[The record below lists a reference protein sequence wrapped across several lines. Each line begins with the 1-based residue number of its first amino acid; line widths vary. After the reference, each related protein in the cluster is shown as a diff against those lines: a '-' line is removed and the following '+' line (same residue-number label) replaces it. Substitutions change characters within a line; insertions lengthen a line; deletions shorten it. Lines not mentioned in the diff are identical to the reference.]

1 MQERAKRPTIKDV
14 ARVAGVSTMTVS
26 RVVTKKGRVS
36 PKTVEKVARAIEE
49 LGYVPDL
56 NAGGLSSRNS
66 GFVAVLVPSIDN
78 SNFAQQ
84 ARGITDVLAENGLQI
99 LLGSTD
105 FSIEREETVLGTML
119 RRHPDGVILTGGNHT
134 DGSRRM
140 LRNAGIPVVETW
152 DLPRRPINHVVG
164 FSNIAIAQ
172 AMVDHLHERGYRRIG
187 FIGSSSV
194 SDTRGAD
201 RERGFSDALRKYDL
215 DYSRV
220 IRLGAPPIPVE
231 QGGEAIVE
239 MLRRWPDTDAVM
251 FVSDRTAFGALQE
264 CLRRGWS
271 VPEQIA
277 IAGFGNF
284 DMARNC
290 HPRIT
295 TTSIDCYD
303 MGRFAAERIIS
314 ASARLAD
321 GVHVEPEIT
330 MIPYRVLARQ
340 TT

>member
-1 MQERAKRPTIKDV
+1 MQGYAKRPTIKDV
-14 ARVAGVSTMTVS
+14 AREAGVSIMTVS
-26 RVVTKKGRVS
+26 RVMTKKGRVA
-36 PKTVEKVARAIEE
+36 KETTAKVNRVIEE
-49 LGYVPDL
+49 LGYVPDR

-84 ARGITDVLAENGLQI
+84 ARGVTDVLIENGLQI

-105 FSIEREETVLGTML
+105 FSIEREETVLETML
-119 RRHPDGVILTGGNHT
+119 RRRPDGVILTGGNHS

-152 DLPRRPINHVVG
+152 DLPRRPIDHVVG

-187 FIGSSSV
+187 FIGSSST
-194 SDTRGAD
+194 SDTRGSD
-201 RERGFSDALRKYDL
+201 REQGFSEAMRKHGL

-239 MLRRWPDTDAVM
+239 MMHRWPDTDAVM

-264 CLRRGWS
+264 CLRRGWE
-271 VPEQIA
+271 VPERVA

-295 TTSIDCYD
+295 TTSIDCHE
-303 MGRFAAERIIS
+303 MGRFAAERIV
-314 ASARLAD
+314 SARGRLAE
-321 GVHVEPEIT
+321 GLRVEPEVT
-330 MIPYRVLARQ
+330 MIPYRILGRQ

>member
-1 MQERAKRPTIKDV
+1 MQERTKRPTIKDV
-14 ARVAGVSTMTVS
+14 AREAGVSTMTVS
-26 RVVTKKGRVS
+26 RVVTKKGHVA
-36 PKTVEKVARAIEE
+36 PKTVAKVSRIIEE

-84 ARGITDVLAENGLQI
+84 VRGVTDVLIENGLQI

-105 FSIEREETVLGTML
+105 FSVEQEEMALGTML
-119 RRHPDGVILTGGNHT
+119 RRRPDGVILTGGNHSE
-134 DGSRRM
+134 GSRRM
-140 LRNAGIPVVETW
+140 LENAGIPVIETW
-152 DLPRRPINHVVG
+152 DLPRRPIDHVIG

-187 FIGSSSV
+187 FIGSSSA

-201 RERGFSDALRKYDL
+201 RERGYSEALNRHGL
-215 DYSRV
+215 DDSRI

-239 MLRRWPDTDAVM
+239 MMRRWPDTDAVM

-264 CLRRGWS
+264 CLRRGWP
-271 VPEQIA
+271 VPEKVA

-295 TTSIDCYD
+295 TTSIDCYE

-314 ASARLAD
+314 TLTRRAD
-321 GVHVEPEIT
+321 GIEVEPEVT
-330 MIPYRVLARQ
+330 MIPYRILARQ

>member
-1 MQERAKRPTIKDV
+1 MPGYAKRPTIKDV
-14 ARVAGVSTMTVS
+14 AREAGVSIMTVS
-26 RVVTKKGRVS
+26 RVVTKKGRVA
-36 PKTVEKVARAIEE
+36 KDTIANVNRVIAE
-49 LGYVPDL
+49 LGYVPDR

-84 ARGITDVLAENGLQI
+84 VSGVTDVLIENGLQI

-105 FSIEREETVLGTML
+105 FSIEREETVLETML
-119 RRHPDGVILTGGNHT
+119 RRRPDGIILTGGNHS

-140 LRNAGIPVVETW
+140 LQNAGIPIVETW
-152 DLPRRPINHVVG
+152 DLPRCPIDHVVG
-164 FSNIAIAQ
+164 FSNVAIAQ
-172 AMVDHLHERGYRRIG
+172 AMVEHLHERGYRRIG
-187 FIGSSSV
+187 FIGSSSA

-201 RERGFSDALRKYDL
+201 REHGFAEALRRHDL
-215 DYSRV
+215 DDSRV

-239 MLRRWPDTDAVM
+239 MMHRWPDTDAVM

-264 CLRRGWS
+264 CLRRGWG
-271 VPEQIA
+271 VPEKVA

-295 TTSIDCYD
+295 TTSIDCYE
-303 MGRFAAERIIS
+303 MGRFAAERIVT
-314 ASARLAD
+314 ARKHAAD
-321 GVHVEPEIT
+321 GRWAEPEVT
-330 MIPYRVLARQ
+330 MIPYRILARQ

>member
-1 MQERAKRPTIKDV
+1 MKDV
-14 ARVAGVSTMTVS
+14 AREAGVSTMTVS
-26 RVVTKKGRVS
+26 RVVTKKGRVA
-36 PKTVEKVARAIEE
+36 PKTVAKVSRVIEE

-84 ARGITDVLAENGLQI
+84 ARGITDALTKNGLQI

-119 RRHPDGVILTGGNHT
+119 RRRPDGVILTGGNHT
-134 DGSRRM
+134 EGSRRM
-140 LRNAGIPVVETW
+140 LENAGIPVVETW
-152 DLPRRPINHVVG
+152 DLPRQPIDHVVG

-172 AMVDHLHERGYRRIG
+172 AMVDHLHERGYRHIG
-187 FIGSSSV
+187 FIGSSSA

-201 RERGFSDALRKYDL
+201 RERGFSEALRKHAL
-215 DYSRV
+215 DDSRV

-251 FVSDRTAFGALQE
+251 FVSDRTAFGAMQE
-264 CLRRGWS
+264 CLRRGWP
-271 VPEQIA
+271 VPERVA

-295 TTSIDCYD
+295 TTSIDCYE

-314 ASARLAD
+314 AGTQLAD
-321 GVHVEPEIT
+321 GVSVEPEII
-330 MIPYRVLARQ
+330 MIPYRILARQ